1 MKVFNRDIDKLTFNK
16 ILYVVFWS
24 SGLFVA
30 TFYAFFGEFSF
41 ANMKDVTAFDM
52 TKNYLLPLFTAM
64 ALFLLDAQ
72 YVMFTEG
79 RQITASYSAC
89 FILFIL
95 ATVASILVNN
105 SFLGWLFFIL
115 AWIALTILKASMTL
129 DVNGVKIDNN

>member
-1 MKVFNRDIDKLTFNK
+1 M
-16 ILYVVFWS
+16 YVVFWS

-41 ANMKDVTAFDM
+41 ANMKDMTAFDM

-95 ATVASILVNN
+95 ATVASMLTTHFSDGFS
-105 SFLGWLFFIL
+105 SFWHGLH
-115 AWIALTILKASMTL
+115 
-129 DVNGVKIDNN
+129 